1 MNDDPQGQYEG
12 RRIIL
17 GVTGG
22 IAAYK
27 AAELASSW
35 TQRGAE
41 VRVLMTPA
49 ATRFVTPL
57 TFESVTRQPVV
68 QGIWNADNKS
78 GRPDH
83 IDSGWEGD
91 LFVVAPASADFIAR
105 YSHGFGD
112 DIVCLTLLAWDGPVL
127 VAPAMNDKMWAN
139 DAVQQNVE
147 TLRGRRVTIAEPGVG
162 HLACG
167 SHGPGRLADL
177 DEIDQLVFELLG
189 ATQS

>member
-1 MNDDPQGQYEG
+1 MSDLQDKFEG
-12 RRIIL
+12 RGILL

-35 TQRGAE
+35 SQQGAE
-41 VRVLMTPA
+41 VRVLMTQA
-49 ATRFVTPL
+49 AKRFITPL

-68 QGIWNADNKS
+68 DEIWNADNKNR
-78 GRPDH
+78 RPDH
-83 IDSGWEGD
+83 IDSSWQGD
-91 LFVVAPASADFIAR
+91 LFVVAPATADFIAR
-105 YSHGFGD
+105 YAHGFGD
-112 DIVCLTLLAWDGPVL
+112 DIVCLSLLAWDGPVV

-139 DAVQQNVE
+139 EAVQQNVA
-147 TLRGRRVTIAEPGVG
+147 TLRDRGVDLVEPGVG

-177 DEIDQLVFELLG
+177 VEIDQLVFELIG
-189 ATQS
+189 TPQP